1 MRTQCLT
8 AFAALAAGVLPCAVN
23 GTQLAASADFA
34 YALDTVKDWPRA
46 LKTSADISALRPAV
60 YRKGDTLTTTAP
72 DGTVTTAAKSTDGT
86 AALTFG
92 AGGLWTFANDRQK
105 GEASFTVRHSIY
117 GTQGAGTD
125 ASPAKL
131 VDGEEL
137 GDLVDGGTAGS
148 GYVFTMLDEEAMLA
162 SMALPDGFCLERR
175 GNGTWRIVSSVNGS
189 LFTWGEMSFAL
200 DSRRPGPTRTAVR
213 SATPPVAYSGD
224 DWRRDASKA
233 VSLTFVSPQGAET
246 VLDLSGSGAT
256 SFDFDQFGV
265 WTVRMTM
272 ADDSTREA
280 TVNVFG
286 RGFKVSF
293 F

>member
-1 MRTQCLT
+1 MRTKCLT
-8 AFAALAAGVLPCAVN
+8 AFAALAAGVLPCFGEDVA
-23 GTQLAASADFA
+23 TSADFVFS
-34 YALDTVKDWPRA
+34 LDTVWDWPRA
-46 LKTSADISALRPAV
+46 IKTAADVSALRQAV
-60 YRKGDTLTTTAP
+60 YKKGDTLATTAP
-72 DGTVTTAAKSTDGT
+72 DGTQTTAAKVSDTT
-86 AALTFG
+86 EALPFN
-92 AGGLWTFANDRQK
+92 AGGLWTFANDKQK

-137 GDLVDGGTAGS
+137 GDLVDAGTAGS

-162 SMALPDGFCLERR
+162 SMALPNGFCLERR

-224 DWRRDASKA
+224 NWRRDASKA
-233 VSLTFVSPQGAET
+233 VSLTIVSPQGAET
-246 VLDLSGSGAT
+246 VLDLSGTGAT